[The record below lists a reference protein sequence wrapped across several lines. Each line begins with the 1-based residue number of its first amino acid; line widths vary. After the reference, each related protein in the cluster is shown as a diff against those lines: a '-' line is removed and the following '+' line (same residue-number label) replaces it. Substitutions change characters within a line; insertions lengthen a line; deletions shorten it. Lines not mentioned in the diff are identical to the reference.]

1 MRKILLAVV
10 SALLVMTCCIPTFA
24 ATSVSAS
31 LSASKKSPVRGDKIT
46 ITLSATVDSCGGGS
60 VEVSFDKSAFECE
73 SGSFSLSNAPIADFD
88 HKAADGVFAFD
99 GSKKVSGK
107 ILKFV
112 L

>member
-1 MRKILLAVV
+1 MRKILLAVIA
-10 SALLVMTCCIPTFA
+10 ALLVMTCCIPTFA

-60 VEVSFDKSAFECE
+60 VEVNFDKSVFECE

-99 GSKKVSGK
+99 G
-107 ILKFV
+107 
-112 L
+112 